1 MLIEN
6 VNEDTFIEKVLMSQK
21 PVMIDFSATWC
32 GPCKMIK
39 PIVESYQE
47 DDRIDIA
54 FVDVDDEKVKSLMNS
69 YSIRGIPSLL
79 IIKNGEQV
87 ALKSGALSK
96 SQLEEYIAKN
106 V

>member
-1 MLIEN
+1 MIIEG

-21 PVMIDFSATWC
+21 PVMLDFSAAWC

-39 PIVESYQE
+39 PIVESYE
-47 DDRIDIA
+47 FDDRIDIA
-54 FVDVDDEKVKSLMNS
+54 FLDVDDPKVKSLMNS
-69 YSIRGIPSLL
+69 YGIRGIPSLL

-87 ALKSGALSK
+87 ALKSGALTK
-96 SQLEEYIAKN
+96 AQLEEYIVKN